1 MSPHPGGAGP
11 APEPTIAAGA
21 ARALM
26 ELAVS
31 RGASRR
37 ALADWSGIDPARLDD
52 PGARVPRVSF
62 AALMR
67 AAQLLCDDP
76 ALPLH
81 FAESGDV
88 AELSLAGMLG
98 ADAAAGDRLALV
110 RSGGALWLADG
121 ARHAD
126 DALELVAAAFAR
138 LVCAARRVLGDRP
151 LVRAVHVTHAAP
163 SYRAEYERVFRVPV
177 TFGSDR
183 NALLL
188 ADDAWPSRRPP
199 STPRALLQRL
209 ERARST
215 RERVESLLLPV
226 LHTGAANV
234 DAVAARLGVSR
245 QTLFRRLKGEGVTFE
260 KVLDELRRRMALDYL
275 AARDAS
281 VGRTARLL
289 GYSDPAAFSRAY
301 KRWTGARPR
310 ARS

>member
-1 MSPHPGGAGP
+1 MGAGP

-21 ARALM
+21 ARALI
-26 ELAVS
+26 ELAVA

-37 ALADWSGIDPARLDD
+37 ALAEWSGIDPARLDD
-52 PGARVPRVSF
+52 PGARVPRAHF

-67 AAQLLCDDP
+67 AGQLLCDDP

-88 AELSLAGMLG
+88 PEVSLACMLG
-98 ADAAAGDRLALV
+98 ADAAAGGRLALV
-110 RSGGALWLADG
+110 RSGGELWLADG
-121 ARHAD
+121 GRHAD
-126 DALELVAAAFAR
+126 DAPELVAAAFAR

-151 LVRAVHVTHAAP
+151 LVRAVHLTHAAP

-234 DAVAARLGVSR
+234 DAVAGRLGVSR
-245 QTLFRRLKGEGVTFE
+245 QTLFRRLKAEGVTFE

-281 VGRTARLL
+281 VSRTARLL

-310 ARS
+310 ARPQRLA